1 MKKMHKLP
9 FNLDEREMNDF
20 RNICTI
26 MYIITL
32 FALMSIQLYRQFVL
46 YQPQQEWNDI
56 AMLMTINVIVLLG
69 AVLYLT
75 GAVNPKKIRRSYL
88 IAGYVGFVLLGFAFT
103 VFKYT
108 VILGQQIGLVQVW
121 DYLLTVILISGVL
134 AFALGILAYLGSRRI
149 DKQIE

>member
-1 MKKMHKLP
+1 MRKAP
-9 FNLDEREMNDF
+9 FSFDEREKNVF
-20 RNICTI
+20 RNVCTV
-26 MYIITL
+26 MYLITL
-32 FALMSIQLYRQFVL
+32 FALMSFQLYRQFVL
-46 YQPQQEWNDI
+46 HQPHQEWDDI

>member
-46 YQPQQEWNDI
+46 NQPQQEWNDI

-108 VILGQQIGLVQVW
+108 VILGQQIGLVQIW

>member
-1 MKKMHKLP
+1 MHKPP
-9 FNLDEREMNDF
+9 FNFDEREMNDF

>member
-1 MKKMHKLP
+1 MHKTPLN
-9 FNLDEREMNDF
+9 FDEREMNDF

-56 AMLMTINVIVLLG
+56 AMLITINVIVLLG

-75 GAVNPKKIRRSYL
+75 GAVNPQKIRWSNL
-88 IAGYVGFVLLGFAFT
+88 IVGYVGFVLLGLAFT

-108 VILGQQIGLVQVW
+108 VLLGQQVGLAQVW
-121 DYLLTVILISGVL
+121 NYLLTVVVISGILVVS
-134 AFALGILAYLGSRRI
+134 LGVLAYLGSRRI

>member
-1 MKKMHKLP
+1 MHKPP

>member
-1 MKKMHKLP
+1 MHKLP